1 VTERCPY
8 CAQPMFAPD
17 HDARWVSNAGYL
29 MVTCMKATP
38 DQPREVR
45 GVSPDGQTVVWHR
58 VLESDEDD

>member
-1 VTERCPY
+1 
-8 CAQPMFAPD
+8 MFAPD